1 LNIGILGIGKL
12 GLCFGLNLENKGF
25 TVVGVDVHEGYVN
38 SINSKTLFSFEPQV
52 NALLKAS
59 LNFSATT
66 AISEVLSDDF
76 MLLFIMVATPSL
88 PDGSYDHTQIEHVA
102 EQLIAFGKREKQVHL
117 VIGCTTMPGYCD
129 DLAKRLEHF
138 NYTVSYNPE
147 FIAQGDIIRNQL
159 YPDQV
164 LIGEANETAGD
175 LIEEVFTQ
183 LCENKP
189 VYCRMSRLSAEIAKI
204 ATNCF
209 LTTKISFANS
219 IGDLAIKV
227 GAEPE
232 KILHAIGA
240 DSRIGNKYLSYGFGF
255 GGPCFPRD
263 NKALGLFA
271 RNNNYALLLSEATDE
286 INKRHL
292 AFQLQDYLD
301 TYSEDEKIVF
311 DGITYKKGSLL
322 LDESQQFALALLL
335 AKAGRKV
342 VLRDQEVVLTAIK
355 KEYGNLF
362 DYEPNP

>member
-1 LNIGILGIGKL
+1 MNIGILGIGKL

-52 NALLKAS
+52 NELLKAS

-66 AISEVLSDDF
+66 AITEVLADDF

-164 LIGEANETAGD
+164 LIGEANETTGD

-189 VYCRMSRLSAEIAKI
+189 VYCRMSR
-204 ATNCF
+204 
-209 LTTKISFANS
+209 
-219 IGDLAIKV
+219 
-227 GAEPE
+227 
-232 KILHAIGA
+232 
-240 DSRIGNKYLSYGFGF
+240 
-255 GGPCFPRD
+255 
-263 NKALGLFA
+263 
-271 RNNNYALLLSEATDE
+271 SE
-286 INKRHL
+286 
-292 AFQLQDYLD
+292 
-301 TYSEDEKIVF
+301 S
-311 DGITYKKGSLL
+311 
-322 LDESQQFALALLL
+322 
-335 AKAGRKV
+335 V
-342 VLRDQEVVLTAIK
+342 V
-355 KEYGNLF
+355 
-362 DYEPNP
+362 

>member
-1 LNIGILGIGKL
+1 MNIGILGIGKL
-12 GLCFGLNLENKGF
+12 GLCFGLNLEKKGF
-25 TVVGVDVHEGYVN
+25 TIVGVDIEESYVHSLN
-38 SINSKTLFSFEPQV
+38 TKTLLSFEPGV
-52 NALLKAS
+52 NELLKNAKY
-59 LNFSATT
+59 FRATT
-66 AISEVLSDDF
+66 SIADVLTDAF
-76 MLLFIMVATPSL
+76 PLLFIMVATPSL
-88 PDGSYDHTQIEHVA
+88 PDGSYDHMQIEHIA
-102 EQLIAFGKREKQVHL
+102 KQLIQFGKRAQPFHL

-129 DLAKRLEHF
+129 ALASRLAPY

-164 LIGEANETAGD
+164 LIGEANAEAGD
-175 LIEEVFTQ
+175 LIESVFTQ

-189 VYCRMSRLSAEIAKI
+189 IYCRMSRLSAEIAKI

-232 KILHAIGA
+232 KILNAIGA

-271 RNNNYALLLSEATDE
+271 RNNDYSLLLSEATDE

-292 AFQLQDYLD
+292 AFQLQEFLNK
-301 TYSEDEKIVF
+301 YSEDEKIIF

-322 LDESQQFALALLL
+322 LDESQQFALAFLL

-355 KEYGNLF
+355 KDYETLF
-362 DYEPNP
+362 DYEPIR